1 MKNMFTR
8 IIVLLAVT
16 ILGSGLCWAGNGKGA
31 ADGTGPIH
39 DITAGVPFEYTG
51 TVVSYVQGEGLILDI
66 TTEEDAQ
73 PVEVV
78 ISGIGP
84 EFYWENLGVARP
96 VAGDIIIVS
105 GYTVAYDDTEV
116 NIAVEITLTDGTVV
130 VLRDEDG
137 APLWRQSGKKQASK
151 KANR

>member
-8 IIVLLAVT
+8 LIVLLAVT

-39 DITAGVPFEYTG
+39 DITAGVPFTYTG

-66 TTEEDAQ
+66 TTAEDVE

-84 EFYWENLGVARP
+84 EFYWESLGVARP
-96 VAGDIIIVS
+96 VAGDIITVS
-105 GYTVAYDDTEV
+105 GYTVEYDGVAV
-116 NIAVEITLTDGTVV
+116 NIATEIILADGTVV
-130 VLRDEDG
+130 TLRDEDG
-137 APLWRQSGKKQASK
+137 APLWRKSGKGQSK
-151 KANR
+151 GKANR